1 MRLIS
6 KMSVLLASLCLT
18 LAALGSYTE
27 KATQHT
33 WRSVSTSAPC
43 EPVSTQL
50 QGALGEQTHPE
61 RRVAGES
68 YPALT
73 RNATGGI
80 DHGSNSEALAPGS
93 ELVPS
98 PSDIPASLRQRP
110 PPRS

>member
-18 LAALGSYTE
+18 LAALGSFTE

-33 WRSVSTSAPC
+33 WTSLSTSAPC

-50 QGALGEQTHPE
+50 QGALGEQASPE

-68 YPALT
+68 YQAQT
-73 RNATGGI
+73 RETLGGL
-80 DHGSNSEALAPGS
+80 DHASTSEELPPGS
-93 ELVPS
+93 DPVS
-98 PSDIPASLRQRP
+98 TRWDIPIYLLQRP